1 MSTSPIF
8 LFLDKAKDQWQ
19 PVEEWILSRCPGRLR
34 LFRLVKELANAGWD
48 GIDLDLLEEV

>member
-19 PVEEWILSRCPGRLR
+19 PVEWGLLVPLPWAAEIVSPGQG
-34 LFRLVKELANAGWD
+34 AGECWV
-48 GIDLDLLEEV
+48 GRNRP